1 MKLLRITVK
10 GLKETT
16 RDRKSF
22 LFLMLFPV
30 MFILIFRIAFGWG
43 APENETYTIAVLDQ
57 DTGQGPWDTH
67 EPTWLSHVNALMN
80 TSFNATTFFGSVA
93 LNGSSTAGVQF
104 TDHVLKTAKYD
115 DGKTHLFEIKVI
127 NDLERG
133 KEMVR
138 SEEVAAV
145 VIIPANFTSAIQGV
159 ADKAVVE
166 ELRAHSI
173 LTGNPMPGYA
183 NATVELM
190 GTQGTMKYSFAS
202 AMTQGYLGAYT
213 GMEEAIVRQ
222 TVGSRLSGGPAP
234 REGPAFSTEFAD
246 RGKTSEFVAFD
257 WIAPGIIVFGL
268 MMTTMGVATGLVSE
282 VKDRTLNRLKLTKM
296 SAVDMMGGA
305 TLQWL
310 VIGVLQTLLIFVVA
324 LAVGTHFAGD
334 YLVAVPIAI
343 VIGVVVV
350 LASIALGLIISS
362 FVDDPEQASNLG
374 TLIVV
379 PLSFFTGV
387 YFNMDLS
394 ATRYLPWTQG
404 ATAMRQALLFNNWGT
419 AMTAT
424 LICLLGAGVM
434 FVMGVLLFKYKRLRG
449 G

>member
-1 MKLLRITVK
+1 MKLLKLTVK

-30 MFILIFRIAFGWG
+30 LFILIFRIAFGFG
-43 APENETYTIAVLDQ
+43 AAENETYTIAVLDM
-57 DTGQGPWDTH
+57 DTGQGPWDNH
-67 EPTWLSHVNALMN
+67 EPTWLSYVNILMS
-80 TSFNATTFFGSVA
+80 TSFNATTFFDTIA
-93 LNGSSTAGVQF
+93 LNGSSSAGEQF
-104 TDHVLKTAKYD
+104 TDGVLRTAKYD
-115 DGKTHLFEIKVI
+115 DGRTHLFDVKVI
-127 NDLERG
+127 TDLERG

-138 SEEVAAV
+138 NEEVAAV
-145 VIIPANFTSAIQGV
+145 VIIPANFTSSIMGL

-166 ELRAHSI
+166 ELRAHSV

-222 TVGSRLSGGPAP
+222 TVGARLSGGPAP
-234 REGPAFSTEFAD
+234 REGPAFSTDFVD

-257 WIAPGIIVFGL
+257 WFAPGMIVFGL
-268 MMTTMGVATGLVSE
+268 MMTTMGVSTGLVSE

-296 SAVDMMGGA
+296 SAMDMMGGA

-310 VIGVLQTLLIFVVA
+310 AIGVLQTLLIFAVA
-324 LAVGTHFAGD
+324 LLVGTHFAGD

-343 VIGVVVV
+343 CIGVVVV
-350 LASIALGLIISS
+350 LASVSLGLIISS
-362 FVDDPEQASNLG
+362 FVDDPEQANNLA

-387 YFNMDLS
+387 FFNMDL
-394 ATRYLPWTQG
+394 AVTRYLPWTQG
-404 ATAMRQALLFNNWGT
+404 ATAMRQALLFNNWGP

-424 LICLLGAGVM
+424 LICLVGAAVM
-434 FVMGVLLFKYKRLRG
+434 FVIGVVLFQYKRLRG

>member
-1 MKLLRITVK
+1 MKLLKITVK
-10 GLKETT
+10 GLRETT

-43 APENETYTIAVLDQ
+43 AAQNETYTIAVLDL
-57 DTGQGPWDTH
+57 DTGQGPWDSH
-67 EPTWLSHVNALMN
+67 EPTWLSYANILMG
-80 TSFNATTFFGSVA
+80 TSFNATTFFDTVA
-93 LNGSSTAGVQF
+93 LNGSRTAGEQF
-104 TDHVLKTAKYD
+104 TDHVLRTAMYE
-115 DGKTHLFEIKVI
+115 DGKTHLFEVKVI
-127 NDLERG
+127 HDLKKGED
-133 KEMVR
+133 MVR
-138 SEEVAAV
+138 NEEVAVV

-159 ADKAVVE
+159 ADKAVVG

-173 LTGNPMPGYA
+173 VTGNPMPGYA

-234 REGPAFSTEFAD
+234 REGPAFSTEFVD

-343 VIGVVVV
+343 LIGVVVV

-419 AMTAT
+419 AMAAT

-434 FVMGVLLFKYKRLRG
+434 FVMGVLLFKYKRLG
-449 G
+449 GG